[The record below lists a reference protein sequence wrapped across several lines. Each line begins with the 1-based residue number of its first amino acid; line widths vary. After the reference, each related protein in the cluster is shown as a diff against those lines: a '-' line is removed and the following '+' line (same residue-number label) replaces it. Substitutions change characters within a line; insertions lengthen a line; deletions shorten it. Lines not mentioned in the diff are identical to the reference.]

1 MSLCLTEQHAE
12 HLNEQKRIRRA
23 WDKDPRLVKQF
34 GKTDNPNGIAEFHIE
49 TLLYER
55 YSTKWDSDVFLSH
68 DQSKRSSVA
77 NDLIAEINKI
87 SDRVATYKISTF
99 EAITMPPDVVH
110 NLLPSAKAFLTG
122 MSETKSYESTAR
134 ENFQRSR
141 NKVEELLLLGFQANG
156 AGKTRFEASFL
167 KKLKDAEHRYAVSGT
182 DAEKA
187 QYLGELNKLML
198 TDNGKTLGSYME
210 LVEMRHTD
218 FADKKN
224 VLKYNEYVYKA
235 AKTTRDM
242 LGTIDKDGK
251 ATGLGRVMINSLDR
265 QADAVVLARTKQ
277 TKKNSIFVEKDKPL
291 RNFLIKIEEAK
302 TNITESL
309 KDGGYIPHMGLD
321 QMLNLRKQMEGIDY
335 SSISNKSDSSLDA
348 ASKILEAN
356 HTNRTAVDQIAGSLG
371 TPAHSKQRSQSMEN
385 YFSQNPLFVLEKYAN
400 EVIMH
405 NRDSKLKLDYLH
417 ALKNLGNDHVSSEF
431 ISTMKKYLTMQY
443 ERAGSGT
450 SNRPGWVNKTVQVL
464 NSVEV
469 LKSMGFGIAGA
480 ARNLFSASYFLSSQV
495 ANGNRKAY
503 LLLNNNNYKAV
514 IAEVESEQGFK
525 FLERGSVAGQGLD
538 VVTEGA
544 LTEVG
549 IRSLADVKIQM
560 TDSGQAIFVHKGEGG
575 AFQRFTDAQNKAIE
589 FSLGFHRK
597 GENLMRNH
605 MFRTGFITIYDS
617 MVNSQLFMSKEGS
630 NPQKQEKIARKFAT
644 KVGLATVDKWAFN
657 YSNFHKAPIISGLG
671 KKSGEKM
678 TGLDYTTAAGS
689 VIGLFL
695 HYPMEFAAM
704 QARTLKRAADKTMAG
719 DLYNSDSK
727 NVMAFAGVYGLA
739 HAMSL
744 MFNSDL
750 THLIE
755 NDTVERMLNLIDY
768 ATEEDPE
775 QLKYKRGIVNDFTGP
790 IIQDVMFWG
799 NVGGLYDMP
808 DSEWGKMMF
817 GYQDYYDM
825 SKDQQ
830 QRARWIKISTELGKW
845 KTKIFPALVEG
856 RGLDSYMMQ
865 EFGLYPKAWTRRQR
879 DEILTRS
886 GELYEDISDANPLL
900 QLASDIGRMRR

>member
-12 HLNEQKRIRRA
+12 HLNEQKRVRRA
-23 WDKDPRLVKQF
+23 WDSDPRLVKQF
-34 GKTDNPNGIAEFHIE
+34 GKTNDPNGIAEFHISE
-49 TLLYER
+49 LLYER
-55 YSTKWDSDVFLSH
+55 YAQKWDSDVFFSPE
-68 DQSKRSSVA
+68 QSKRSAVA

-87 SDRVATYKISTF
+87 SDRVSSSKITTF
-99 EAITMPPDVVH
+99 ESIMLPPDVVH
-110 NLLPSAKAFLTG
+110 NMLPSSRAFLTN
-122 MSETKSYESTAR
+122 MSQTKSYESTAR

-141 NKVEELLLLGFQANG
+141 NSVEELLLLGFKANG
-156 AGKTRFEASFL
+156 AGKTRFESSVL
-167 KKLKDAEHRYAVSGT
+167 KKLKDAEHRYAVAGT

-187 QYLGELNKLML
+187 QYLSDINKLMV
-198 TDNGKTLGSYME
+198 TDQGKTLGDYMK
-210 LVEMRHTD
+210 LVEMRHTE
-218 FADKKN
+218 FSDKKN
-224 VLKYNEYVYKA
+224 VFKYNEYVYKA
-235 AKTTRDM
+235 ALKTREM
-242 LGTIDKDGK
+242 LGVLDKDGK
-251 ATGLGRVMINSLDR
+251 PTGLGRVMINSLDR
-265 QADAVVLARTKQ
+265 QADAVILARTKQ
-277 TKKNSIFVEKDKPL
+277 TKRNSIFVDKDKPL
-291 RNFLIKIEEAK
+291 KNFLLKIDEAK

-321 QMLNLRKQMEGIDY
+321 QLLNLRKQLEGIDF
-335 SSISNKSDSSLDA
+335 SSISNKSDSSLEA

-356 HTNRTAVDQIAGSLG
+356 HTNRTAENQIAGNLG
-371 TPAHSKQRSQSMEN
+371 TPAHSKQRSKTMEN

-417 ALKNLGNDHVSSEF
+417 ALKNLGSDHVSSEF

-443 ERAGSGT
+443 ERAASGT

-480 ARNLFSASYFLSSQV
+480 ARNLFSASYYISSQV
-495 ANGNRKAY
+495 ANGNIKAR
-503 LLLNNNNYKAV
+503 LLLNNNKYKTV
-514 IAEVESEQGFK
+514 IAEVESEQGFT
-525 FLERGSVAGQGLD
+525 FLEKGSVSGQGPD

-544 LTEVG
+544 LAEVG
-549 IRSLADVKIQM
+549 IRSLADIKIEM
-560 TDSGQAIFVHKGEGG
+560 TDSGQAIFVHKSEGG
-575 AFQRFTDAQNKAIE
+575 TYRRFTDVQNKLIE
-589 FSLGFHRK
+589 STLVLHRK
-597 GENLMRNH
+597 GENMMRNH
-605 MFRTGFITIYDS
+605 MFRTGFVTIYDS
-617 MVNSQLFMSKEGS
+617 MINSQLFMNKEGS
-630 NPQKQEKIARKFAT
+630 TPVKMEKKARDFAT

-671 KKSGEKM
+671 KKPGEKM

-755 NDTVERMLNLIDY
+755 NDTVERVLNLIDY

-775 QLKYKRGIVNDFTGP
+775 KLKYKRGIVNDFTGP
-790 IIQDVMFWG
+790 IVQDIMFWG

-825 SKDQQ
+825 NKDQQ
-830 QRARWIKISTELGKW
+830 QRARWIKYSTEIGKW
-845 KTKIFPALVEG
+845 RTKIFPSLWEG
-856 RGLDSYMMQ
+856 RGLDSYLMQ
-865 EFGLYPKAWTRRQR
+865 EFGLYPKQWTRDQR
-879 DEILTRS
+879 EMLKSR
-886 GELYEDISDANPLL
+886 GEDTWEDISDANPLL
-900 QLASDIGRMRR
+900 QLASDIGKMRR